1 MADKR
6 ELEEAFRFFLN
17 GELERMIFS
26 NPRNRDHYI
35 KMTVRPLMLKGTLKF
50 QVEEF
55 TEKQAFQ
62 KNMDREEALSYLLKQ
77 LDSLYRNG
85 EVVSGTGSMN
95 VLVGKKGTVTV
106 KKKLKI
112 APGQKGKGAASG
124 NNLSVEA
131 MERLASHN
139 RKKITFWRKALRF
152 PFWRSLA

>member
-62 KNMDREEALSYLLKQ
+62 KNMDRVIS
-77 LDSLYRNG
+77 S
-85 EVVSGTGSMN
+85 
-95 VLVGKKGTVTV
+95 
-106 KKKLKI
+106 I
-112 APGQKGKGAASG
+112 APFF
-124 NNLSVEA
+124 LSA
-131 MERLASHN
+131 MEKEMGSQSIIGRPSSTVRPLPCSEN
-139 RKKITFWRKALRF
+139 SSSSVPSFV
-152 PFWRSLA
+152 

>member
-1 MADKR
+1 
-6 ELEEAFRFFLN
+6 
-17 GELERMIFS
+17 MIFS

-35 KMTVRPLMLKGTLKF
+35 KMTVRPLMLKGTLKY

-85 EVVSGTGSMN
+85 EVVSGAGSMN

-112 APGQKGKGAASG
+112 APGQK
-124 NNLSVEA
+124 
-131 MERLASHN
+131 ERALPQEMICLRRLWSAW
-139 RKKITFWRKALRF
+139 RAITGRKITFWRKALRF